1 MNVCAIF
8 ECYTIP
14 RLVYTGIIL
23 LELSTVCVY
32 KWLFGVLDSISEPT
46 KGKILNAICPT
57 FLKKNHEKMQQDE

>member
-8 ECYTIP
+8 ECSTIP

-32 KWLFGVLDSISEPT
+32 KWLFGVLDSISEP
-46 KGKILNAICPT
+46 
-57 FLKKNHEKMQQDE
+57 KKAKF